1 MYREWGWEVF
11 QAIEHYCKTEV
22 AFGSHPDVTDTK
34 MNPKNELE
42 SYFFAETLKYLYL
55 LYDPDTEIDILKKVC
70 LIFTPALLCRTI
82 LIRLG

>member
-1 MYREWGWEVF
+1 
-11 QAIEHYCKTEV
+11 
-22 AFGSHPDVTDTK
+22 